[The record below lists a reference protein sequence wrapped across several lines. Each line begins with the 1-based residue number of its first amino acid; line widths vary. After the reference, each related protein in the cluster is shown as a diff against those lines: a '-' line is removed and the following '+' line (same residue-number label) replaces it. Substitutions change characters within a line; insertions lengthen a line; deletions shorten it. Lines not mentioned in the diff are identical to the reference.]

1 MKGPWGQGRVLPG
14 LGAGG
19 VWPRA
24 GSCSGLRGRFLSRA
38 GTAARMCLRPS
49 GPVATQMSASVSDGL
64 PCGFLLFL
72 LSLKF
77 VSNPSHDQVSPSSPV
92 LCCCCDTE
100 LAAGELQ
107 RCWIPSESG
116 ALKAQLHLAQ
126 VTLQQAGPSEGDF
139 SFLTEGS
146 VKGGECLGGFQL
158 KDKRHSGQG
167 NTELGLSCSH

>member
-1 MKGPWGQGRVLPG
+1 MSL
-14 LGAGG
+14 
-19 VWPRA
+19 
-24 GSCSGLRGRFLSRA
+24 C
-38 GTAARMCLRPS
+38 PS
-49 GPVATQMSASVSDGL
+49 GPVATRMSASVSDSL
-64 PCGFLLFL
+64 SCGFLLFL

-77 VSNPSHDQVSPSSPV
+77 VCFSNPSHNKVSPSGPV

-116 ALKAQLHLAQ
+116 ALKAQLYLAQ

-146 VKGGECLGGFQL
+146 VKGGECLGGFKL
-158 KDKRHSGQG
+158 KDKRHSGQR
-167 NTELGLSCSH
+167 NTELGLSCPHRGFDGDFSES